1 MAIESK
7 GNFKMRKFLYL
18 LRQFGFDPVRTF
30 RGVRFLPKYLI
41 SVFRFRSEL
50 TERRLLRISPVLNDF
65 ADQAG
70 SADGHYFWQDL
81 ICAKWIHQNN
91 PENHLDVGSR
101 IDGFIAHLL
110 TFRKVIL
117 LDVRPLNNEIPNL
130 EVILGDAQ
138 KELEKSIGRF
148 DSVSSLHSIEHFG
161 LGRYNDRL
169 EVEGHLNGLKNISEC
184 VSSKGS
190 LFISFPIGEPC
201 IEFNEQRIID
211 PDWPES
217 ELVDFTLR
225 QFVLIPW
232 KGQPQFGIYPKD
244 VDRSIKGQAGLYWFE
259 RN

>member
-18 LRQFGFDPVRTF
+18 LRQFGFDPVRTLC
-30 RGVRFLPKYLI
+30 GVRFLPKYLI
-41 SVFRFRSEL
+41 SFFRFRSQL

-130 EVILGDAQ
+130 EVVLGDAQ
-138 KELEKSIGRF
+138 KELQESIGRF

-169 EVEGHLNGLKNISEC
+169 EVEGHLKGLKNISEC
-184 VSSKGS
+184 VTSKGS
-190 LFISFPIGEPC
+190 LFISFPIGEPR

-211 PDWPES
+211 PGWPES
-217 ELVDFTLR
+217 ELSDFTLR

-232 KGQPQFGIYPKD
+232 KGQPQFGMYPKD